1 MSEAFRQNS
10 HVATTWSLASRSA
23 RVLPW
28 FISGPSLGGPRPIIV
43 GSLSQEQFLREC
55 GFAHPGPS
63 SGGPRPINTSH
74 SRPLRPRTCNQV
86 MRIPAEIYRLCAR
99 TAHGSSW
106 SLFGRTSPH
115 QFSAHCL
122 VRTFCANALSL
133 SSRQG
138 FPAIF
143 RLAPLGR
150 FLASSEVYPSGNNAL
165 VLSDRQ
171 GSFVNRS
178 PLVGCRQRLQ
188 MSLYDCFCRPINLP
202 GQSRA
207 RFFGSA
213 DV

>member
-1 MSEAFRQNS
+1 MR
-10 HVATTWSLASRSA
+10 SL
-23 RVLPW
+23 
-28 FISGPSLGGPRPIIV
+28 
-43 GSLSQEQFLREC
+43 GSLSRENAQKLLREC
-55 GFAHPGPS
+55 A
-63 SGGPRPINTSH
+63 
-74 SRPLRPRTCNQV
+74 L
-86 MRIPAEIYRLCAR
+86 
-99 TAHGSSW
+99 
-106 SLFGRTSPH
+106 
-115 QFSAHCL
+115 SAHCL
-122 VRTFCANALSL
+122 VRMPNSRAHLHCKRKKNNKPSASCGNYDAEVKCTLGSL
-133 SSRQG
+133 SRENLLCESALTGLSARQG
-138 FPAIF
+138 FPAIS